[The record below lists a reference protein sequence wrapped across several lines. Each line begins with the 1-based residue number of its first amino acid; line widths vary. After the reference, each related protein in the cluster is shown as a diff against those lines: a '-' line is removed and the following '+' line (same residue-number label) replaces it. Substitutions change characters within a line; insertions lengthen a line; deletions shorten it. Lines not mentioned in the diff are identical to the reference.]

1 MPTSII
7 KSAILA
13 TPLTLAVLLAGCN
26 DSNSTTAPPVSLPG
40 PAPTP
45 APGPAPT
52 PAPTG
57 FNVQACLDQVIPGT
71 GGTTVAGAVI
81 PDTLTLNLAAP
92 SGFPNGRRLQDPVI
106 DVTFAVIFL
115 DLAAHSPGL
124 FAGLPLNPGANDV
137 PNRTVFPY
145 LAPPQG
151 SPPLSGTA
159 GVNFN
164 FNNGPV
170 GAFARV
176 DRMGMPAVSTALI
189 GSSRKNSYNDAD
201 PSADVNGDFVPDLV
215 GQLTGLTN
223 ALADDLTGLGLTP
236 CAVPNT

>member
-13 TPLTLAVLLAGCN
+13 TPLTLAVLLAACS
-26 DSNSTTAPPVSLPG
+26 DSNTNTTLPVSLPG

-81 PDTLTLNLAAP
+81 PDTLTLNLAVP
-92 SGFPNGRRLQDPVI
+92 SGFPNGRRLEDPVI
-106 DVTFAVIFL
+106 DVTLAVIFL
-115 DLAAHSPGL
+115 DLATHSPAL
-124 FAGLPLNPGANDV
+124 FAGLPLNPGKNDV
-137 PNRTVFPY
+137 TNRTAFPY
-145 LAPPQG
+145 LAKAQG
-151 SPPLSGTA
+151 TPPLSGTA

-170 GAFARV
+170 AAFARV